1 MKTVSQFVINQNR
14 ELADMALKHLDGS
27 PDYQSHLNQ
36 FKREAIL
43 PVNIFYNV
51 SEEMAHITECKFGVV
66 YNSLVRRQ

>member
-51 SEEMAHITECKFGVV
+51 SEEMAHNGVQV
-66 YNSLVRRQ
+66 WCCV